1 MGRSLSKRRLLGE
14 NLSIQV
20 PGKNYGTTESQP
32 TFQSN
37 RGSQPKISTNRI
49 TEMDPKQKAQKFQEL
64 MKAGSESFQQLE
76 GLNTR
81 FQLGVGQG
89 KSYYDA

>member
-1 MGRSLSKRRLLGE
+1 
-14 NLSIQV
+14 
-20 PGKNYGTTESQP
+20 
-32 TFQSN
+32 
-37 RGSQPKISTNRI
+37 
-49 TEMDPKQKAQKFQEL
+49 MDPKQKAQKFQEL